1 MLQGLL
7 TVGFCHCC
15 TLCPPQ
21 GFSLL
26 GELPSAC
33 SLCTR
38 EYLAKQVLQLLEV
51 CIAHTSAPTTSA
63 PAPAS
68 TLPDPVKP
76 SAEGVLVVDVVVE
89 AGPEARSPSP
99 PTPPAAP
106 TADAGGE
113 VWRAALLRGLL
124 HSRLLPEVQRLL
136 LQLGAGTHTSDECV
150 GAAVMGALSETGAMR
165 RLDSSSLLSPAT
177 SGGLL
182 ERGGSGRLVGR
193 PVQKSDSWGGLQVS
207 GAAGVGYAGSCAV
220 SGNRACGNLVLA

>member
-1 MLQGLL
+1 LI
-7 TVGFCHCC
+7 
-15 TLCPPQ
+15 CPLQ

-33 SLCTR
+33 SLGTR

-51 CIAHTSAPTTSA
+51 CIAHISPPTMPA

-68 TLPDPVKP
+68 RLPDPVKP
-76 SAEGVLVVDVVVE
+76 NAEQGMLVVDVVVE

-99 PTPPAAP
+99 PTPKTAPAAE
-106 TADAGGE
+106 AGSE

-150 GAAVMGALSETGAMR
+150 GAAVMGALSEMGAMR
-165 RLDSSSLLSPAT
+165 RPDSSSLLSPAT
-177 SGGLL
+177 SGNLL
-182 ERGGSGRLVGR
+182 ERGGSGRLMGR
-193 PVQKSDSWGGLQVS
+193 PVQKSDSWSGIQVGGD
-207 GAAGVGYAGSCAV
+207 GDG
-220 SGNRACGNLVLA
+220 